1 MSRPTEVKIVEV
13 GPRDGLQNE
22 RAVIILQDK
31 VELVNALS
39 LTGLRHIE
47 TGSFVSPRW
56 VPQMADSDQVFTKI
70 KRHPDVCYAALTPN
84 IKGLDRAITAKAS
97 EVAVFVAASER
108 FSQKNINCSIKESLQ
123 RSQLVI
129 ESALSK
135 GLKVR
140 GYISCALGC
149 PYEGNV
155 SNSLN
160 TEIARQLLAMGC
172 YEVSLGDT
180 LGVGTPATVQALI
193 NTLKIEIP
201 VNKLAVH
208 FHDTYGQALA
218 NIFASLELG
227 IATVDSSVAGLG
239 GCPYAQGASGNIATE
254 DLVYMLD
261 GMNIKTGVNLNKLIE
276 VGNTICK
283 RLSRTSQ
290 SKVALATA
298 GSKKTKPIKT
308 T

>member
-1 MSRPTEVKIVEV
+1 MLRPTEVKIVEV

-22 RAVIILQDK
+22 DTAITLQDK

-56 VPQMADSDQVFTKI
+56 VPQMADSDQVFKKI
-70 KRHPDVCYAALTPN
+70 KRQPDVCYAALTPN

-97 EVAVFVAASER
+97 EIAVFVAASER

-149 PYEGNV
+149 PYEGEV
-155 SNSLN
+155 SNRLN
-160 TEIARQLLAMGC
+160 TEIAGQLLAMGC

-180 LGVGTPATVQALI
+180 LGVGTPAKVQTLI
-193 NTLKIEIP
+193 NTLKIKIP

-239 GCPYAQGASGNIATE
+239 GCPYAQGASGNVATE

-276 VGNTICK
+276 AGNTVCK
-283 RLSRTSQ
+283 RLSRNSQ
-290 SKVALATA
+290 SKVALAAA
-298 GSKKTKPIKT
+298 GNKKN
-308 T
+308 

>member
-155 SNSLN
+155 SNGLN

-180 LGVGTPATVQALI
+180 LGVGTPTTVQALI